1 MTVYEKHCAKNKKK
15 KNDTERDSRTK
26 ISRTKII
33 NVFRSDGTM
42 KKPKW

>member
-1 MTVYEKHCAKNKKK
+1 MKMTVYEKHCAKNKG
-15 KNDTERDSRTK
+15 KNDMERESRT
-26 ISRTKII
+26 TII